1 MAAQL
6 FDQPT
11 IVRLQV
17 VIETIRSGKL
27 LLPDFQ
33 RPFVWKDDQR
43 LRLFDSIVKG
53 LPIGSLMI
61 WRTTQMLAVKTTL
74 DGFALPAPAK
84 EVTRSY
90 LLDGQQRMFTLYAAL
105 TAEPA
110 NDAKPRRR
118 WPIYLDLEV
127 DMKVGEKKE
136 GESRFKLAR
145 RDGKVPITWF
155 PLSAA
160 LSNRRVVEFQKVL
173 WASGT
178 DEHNRLAERAEEV
191 ANIIRDYPLAL
202 VPLVVDDLGLV
213 TQSFQRVNSAGSPM
227 GEAHMLRALTY
238 DGKFDLTDRF
248 EKIVAGSAWSVLD
261 HQILINVIKA
271 IAGVSIY
278 GTEMS
283 AVTDV
288 LKSEKGAALLAQVEQ
303 CSIAAIAFLHDRL
316 KIRGEE
322 ALPYAFQ
329 LVALAAAAAEGCDLD
344 AAADKL
350 SRWFWVTTYTEYFTG
365 LTAGQLSNAF
375 EQVSE
380 VCEGVDPLMFFPS
393 TVSLTTTF
401 RATSV
406 RSLGLMHILATR
418 DLIDVQGRAVDGPAL
433 LARGSAVFVPL
444 FSEFSANDPANRIL
458 VAPEQ
463 ASETRRALLDYAEP
477 AFNRLREAH
486 LLPERDSE
494 KGREGVLDARWERL
508 RVVERETLA
517 TLGLLVRDD

>member
-11 IVRLQV
+11 IVRLQI

-33 RPFVWKDDQR
+33 RPFVWKDEQR
-43 LRLFDSIVKG
+43 TRLFDSIVKG

-61 WRTTQMLAVKTTL
+61 WRTTQVLRVKETL
-74 DGFALPAPAK
+74 EGFSLPTPAK

-110 NDAKPRRR
+110 NDAKARRR

-160 LSNRRVVEFQKVL
+160 LSNRRVVEFQKAL

-178 DEHNRLAERAEEV
+178 EEHNRLAERAEEV

-248 EKIVAGSAWSVLD
+248 DKIVTGSAWGVLD
-261 HQILINVIKA
+261 HQILVNVIKA
-271 IAGVSIY
+271 IAGVSVY

-283 AVTDV
+283 TVTD
-288 LKSEKGAALLAQVEQ
+288 LLSSDGGPELLERVER
-303 CSIAAIAFLHDRL
+303 STIKAISFLHDRL

-329 LVALAAAAAEGCDLD
+329 LVALASAASEGRDLD
-344 AAADKL
+344 AAADRL
-350 SRWFWVTTYTEYFTG
+350 ARWFWITTFTEHFTG
-365 LTAGQLSNAF
+365 MTAGQLRNAF
-375 EQVSE
+375 EQVGE
-380 VCEGVDPLMFFPS
+380 ICEGVDPALFLPS
-393 TVSLTTTF
+393 TVSPITKF

-406 RSLGLMHILATR
+406 RSLGLMHMLATQDLVDVHGR
-418 DLIDVQGRAVDGPAL
+418 DVDGPAL
-433 LARGSAVFVPL
+433 LSRGSAVFVQLHP
-444 FSEFSANDPANRIL
+444 EYGADDPANRIL

-463 ASETRRALLDYAEP
+463 ANETRRALLDFSEP
-477 AFNRLREAH
+477 AYNRLRESH
-486 LLPERDSE
+486 LLQQDDAEAGQGD
-494 KGREGVLDARWERL
+494 VLEARWERL
-508 RVVERETLA
+508 QDLERSMLEH
-517 TLGLLVRDD
+517 LGLTVRDE